1 MTEQPQENVIPSRV
15 TVSDMEA
22 KIKMTIYQRLEGT
35 TTTICQ
41 ITMENG
47 FTVTGTSACVDPK
60 NYNQALGEKY
70 AYEQAFNKLWELEG
84 YLLLQRRFEAGLQ

>member
-1 MTEQPQENVIPSRV
+1 MIEQAQESVIPSRV

-70 AYEQAFNKLWELEG
+70 AYERAFNKLWELEG

>member
-1 MTEQPQENVIPSRV
+1 MIEQPQESVIPSRV

>member
-41 ITMENG
+41 ITMQNG

-70 AYEQAFNKLWELEG
+70 SYEQAFNKLWELEG

>member
-41 ITMENG
+41 ITMQNG

-70 AYEQAFNKLWELEG
+70 SYEQAFNKLWELEG
-84 YLLLQRRFEAGLQ
+84 YLLLERRFRAGLQ

>member
-70 AYEQAFNKLWELEG
+70 SYEQAFNKLWELEG

>member
-47 FTVTGTSACVDPK
+47 FIVTGTSACVDPK

-70 AYEQAFNKLWELEG
+70 AYERAFNKLWELEG
-84 YLLLQRRFEAGLQ
+84 YLLLERRFRAGLQ